1 MIRGFDHRFV
11 VLALAAL
18 CLVSAA
24 NTHVTNGR
32 FADSETVRS
41 GEIVGATVTTTPS
54 ANTTTANATD
64 TNMTVDRT
72 ATAKTTTTA
81 GTTTAVNTDTAT
93 G

>member
-18 CLVSAA
+18 CLMTAA

-41 GEIVGATVTTTPS
+41 GEIVGATVTTTTNVNATS
-54 ANTTTANATD
+54 ANEPD
-64 TNMTVDRT
+64 TNATVDRT